1 MKPLCFLVIVAAIFT
16 GSCRSWFNK
25 SANASETANANA
37 GESPFASITDANDA
51 LAEGARLLDEND
63 TQMAIAAFQR
73 AIELNPDLPDAHFQ
87 LGIAYGLLDLQNQQ
101 EGNILPGDT
110 EARIKTRSEKE
121 FEKAAAAYKKYLA
134 DNPRDDA
141 AQFNLGRTYVKLLKD
156 DLAEDAFR
164 EAVKLKPD
172 DADYQTELGAILIRL
187 AKYHE
192 AIPPLKK
199 AIELDPT
206 NARAQDLLEDAQAGR
221 SRLDYVSNSNVNA
234 NRNANANANV
244 NANGAVGN
252 SNVSTNGNTTI
263 KPPANSKPQPS
274 PIPRETPRKGG
285 PTVDS
290 RLRHPN

>member
-1 MKPLCFLVIVAAIFT
+1 MKRLCFLVIVAALFT

-25 SANASETANANA
+25 SASTTETANANA
-37 GESPFASITDANDA
+37 GESPFAGITDANAA
-51 LAEGARLLDEND
+51 LAEGSRLLDEND

-73 AIELNPDLPDAHFQ
+73 AIELDPDLADAHFQ

-101 EGNILPGDT
+101 EGNILPGDS
-110 EARIKTRSEKE
+110 EARVKTRSEKE

-134 DNPRDDA
+134 DNPKDDA

-172 DADYQTELGAILIRL
+172 DTDYQTELGAILIRL

-192 AIPPLKK
+192 AISPLKK

-206 NARAQDLLEDAQAGR
+206 NARAQDLLEDAEAGR
-221 SRLDYVSNSNVNA
+221 SRLDYVSNSNTNT
-234 NRNANANANV
+234 NRSSNSNANV
-244 NANGAVGN
+244 NANSAGSN
-252 SNVSTNGNTTI
+252 SNVSTNSNI
-263 KPPANSKPQPS
+263 SSKPPANTKPQPTPS
-274 PIPRETPRKGG
+274 PRETPRKGG

-290 RLRHPN
+290 RLKRPN